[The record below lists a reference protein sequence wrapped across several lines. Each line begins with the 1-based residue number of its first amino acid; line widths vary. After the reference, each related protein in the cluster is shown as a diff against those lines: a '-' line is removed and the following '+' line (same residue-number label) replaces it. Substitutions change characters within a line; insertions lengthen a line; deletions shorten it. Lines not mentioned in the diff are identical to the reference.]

1 MCGTVQVNIFPWTV
15 CHLRQAG
22 FEFFLLLKRVHA
34 RPAFRNWAL
43 GWNEWEIQCKLPH
56 I

>member
-1 MCGTVQVNIFPWTV
+1 MCGTVQANIFPRAV
-15 CHLRQAG
+15 RHLRQAG
-22 FEFFLLLKRVHA
+22 FEFFLCSKRVHA

-43 GWNEWEIQCKLPH
+43 GWDEWEIQCKLPL